1 MLLAAALLT
10 ASPRFAGPAVAG
22 VGGEFADL
30 EQRVS
35 GQPLDADARR
45 ELAQAYAERGFVE
58 EAVAAYLA
66 LLAQDREDAQAR
78 DRVRELV
85 AERVPEWLPAQASE
99 LAPFPH
105 AVFEL
110 KLAHP
115 AGTGGTTSYRVLR
128 TIQGFISAGD
138 RERRDPLHKWPFPS
152 SDHAYLWNPKT
163 SRWVLKAH
171 AYRGPQVNPSLADG
185 ALVALMCF
193 YCVAREYL
201 QRDPT
206 APQGQ
211 PINLWLAAEG
221 QPGARAVGRDLYLY
235 AVEVERAPAEWLRE
249 IAHEYGHTSLAG
261 IGGFISTDDPWADG
275 ELGELLF
282 IKWLAAN
289 GAGSSAALPW
299 SAEEA
304 ERIAR
309 PRRQLLISAARGKP
323 DWARLKGA
331 DLNARDYFLGLA
343 LRVEETAGPRF
354 LAEAL
359 ARCPRGTATCFVTAA
374 EALARERELAL
385 W

>member
-10 ASPRFAGPAVAG
+10 ASPRFAGPAAAG

-30 EQRVS
+30 EQRIRE
-35 GQPLDADARR
+35 QPLDADARR
-45 ELAQAYAERGFVE
+45 ELAEAYAERGFVE

-105 AVFEL
+105 ALFEL
-110 KLAHP
+110 KLADP
-115 AGTGGTTSYRVLR
+115 AGTGGTTGYRVLR
-128 TIQGFISAGD
+128 TVQGFISAGD

-206 APQGQ
+206 VPQGQ
-211 PINLWLAAEG
+211 PINLWLAADG
-221 QPGARAVGRDLYLY
+221 QPGALGRRQGSL
-235 AVEVERAPAEWLRE
+235 PLR
-249 IAHEYGHTSLAG
+249 
-261 IGGFISTDDPWADG
+261 GGSGT
-275 ELGELLF
+275 
-282 IKWLAAN
+282 
-289 GAGSSAALPW
+289 
-299 SAEEA
+299 
-304 ERIAR
+304 R
-309 PRRQLLISAARGKP
+309 PRGMAAGDR
-323 DWARLKGA
+323 ARIRA
-331 DLNARDYFLGLA
+331 HVPRRDR
-343 LRVEETAGPRF
+343 RVHRH
-354 LAEAL
+354 
-359 ARCPRGTATCFVTAA
+359 
-374 EALARERELAL
+374 
-385 W
+385 